1 MKMVSEL
8 GLEET
13 EATMDRNGEKHF
25 RAKLWRQENLEDK
38 WPVAFASTGRWARSK
53 INQGVSVFINK
64 QEGTGNIIGEG

>member
-38 WPVAFASTGRWARSK
+38 
-53 INQGVSVFINK
+53 
-64 QEGTGNIIGEG
+64 